1 MQLSKKGKILLRELI
16 VKMWLR
22 LCVCACD
29 GISCRLK
36 FPSTS
41 NTPDKGRA
49 KQLSSCVMCCPS
61 TCCHGMRFPF
71 LAVKCLRALLGH
83 FHPNG
88 GEYCIELQI
97 CLYIFTKATIAE
109 IFKVM
114 EPATAFAT
122 IIRRPVSVPIIS
134 VLPTFAISP
143 AHHER
148 NY

>member
-1 MQLSKKGKILLRELI
+1 MQLYKKGKILLRELI

-22 LCVCACD
+22 LCVCVCD

-61 TCCHGMRFPF
+61 TCCHDMRFPY

-83 FHPNG
+83 FPPKG
-88 GEYCIELQI
+88 GVYCVELQR
-97 CLYIFTKATIAE
+97 CLDVFSKATIAE
-109 IFKVM
+109 SFKVI
-114 EPATAFAT
+114 EPATAIAT
-122 IIRRPVSVPIIS
+122 IIRRPTSDPNIF

-148 NY
+148 N